1 MIQQGTETELATDT
15 RGAAATGKGPSAA
28 RAIKVRIKRA
38 DKHDKN
44 VRWEEFQVD
53 IPAAGERDGAIN
65 LIACLQQIA
74 AHPVT
79 TDGTRSTPVAYESG
93 CLEEVCGSCTMV
105 INGKVRQACSCLV
118 DDYAPSD
125 GDTITIEP
133 MSKFPVIRDLW
144 VDRSRLFNDL
154 KAIQAWVPIDGTY
167 DLGEG
172 PEETPEQQ
180 QTRYKLSTCMSCG
193 CCLEACPQYLLED
206 GEPDTKAHQG
216 FVGAAVIS
224 QVRYFNMHETGKTL
238 KKQRLDTLAG
248 PGGVSEC
255 GNAQNCVKVCPK
267 EIPLTESIG
276 AMGRAVTLH
285 RIKEFFSGR

>member
-1 MIQQGTETELATDT
+1 MIQSNSNTDLATDT
-15 RGAAATGKGPSAA
+15 RGRAANGQGPSGA
-28 RAIKVRIKRA
+28 RSIRVRIKRA
-38 DKHDKN
+38 DSHNKN
-44 VRWEEFQVD
+44 VRWEEFKVD
-53 IPAAGERDGAIN
+53 LPSAGERDGAIN
-65 LIACLQQIA
+65 VIACLQQIA
-74 AHPVT
+74 SNPVT
-79 TDGTRSTPVAYESG
+79 VNGTRSTPVTYESG

-118 DDYAPSD
+118 DDYAPND
-125 GDTITIEP
+125 GDMITLEP
-133 MSKFPVIRDLW
+133 MSKFPVVRDLW
-144 VDRSRLFNDL
+144 VDRSRLF
-154 KAIQAWVPIDGTY
+154 KALESVKAWVPIDGTY

-172 PEETPEQQ
+172 PEETPDEQ

-193 CCLEACPQYLLED
+193 CCLEACPQYTLEED
-206 GEPDTKAHQG
+206 ESKFDES

-224 QVRYFNMHETGKTL
+224 QARYFNMHETGATM

-248 PGGVSEC
+248 PGGINNC
-255 GNAQNCVKVCPK
+255 GNSQNCVKVCPK